1 MSDYV
6 LSCCSTADLS
16 KEHMEQRDIRYIC
29 FHYELDGKQ
38 YADDL
43 GQSMNFED
51 FYKAMENGADTR
63 TSQVNAE
70 EYEQYFETIL
80 KEGKDIIHLTLS
92 SGISGS
98 VNSAKD
104 LELVKTEKQNAFAI
118 SQYTD
123 PPPFP

>member
-29 FHYELDGKQ
+29 FHYELDVKQ

-80 KEGKDIIHLTLS
+80 KEGKDQFEGYIKLNKKIR
-92 SGISGS
+92 
-98 VNSAKD
+98 KR
-104 LELVKTEKQNAFAI
+104 ELCDGCKAE
-118 SQYTD
+118 S
-123 PPPFP
+123 

>member
-51 FYKAMENGADTR
+51 FYR
-63 TSQVNAE
+63 
-70 EYEQYFETIL
+70 L
-80 KEGKDIIHLTLS
+80 
-92 SGISGS
+92 
-98 VNSAKD
+98 
-104 LELVKTEKQNAFAI
+104 
-118 SQYTD
+118 
-123 PPPFP
+123 